1 MNPPITLQERP
12 ITMKKSLAA
21 LGALLFAAV
30 AFAQTALP
38 PVEGEVRKIDTE
50 ANKITLRHGDI
61 PNLEM
66 TGMTMVFRVKDPALL
81 TQVKPGDKVRFTA
94 DKVDGALTVL
104 SIAPAN

>member
-1 MNPPITLQERP
+1 MNPPIPLQERP
-12 ITMKKSLAA
+12 ITMKKLITA
-21 LGALLFAAV
+21 LGATLLAAA
-30 AFAQTALP
+30 AFAQAALP
-38 PVEGEVRKIDTE
+38 SVEGEVRKID
-50 ANKITLRHGDI
+50 ADAKKITLKHGDI